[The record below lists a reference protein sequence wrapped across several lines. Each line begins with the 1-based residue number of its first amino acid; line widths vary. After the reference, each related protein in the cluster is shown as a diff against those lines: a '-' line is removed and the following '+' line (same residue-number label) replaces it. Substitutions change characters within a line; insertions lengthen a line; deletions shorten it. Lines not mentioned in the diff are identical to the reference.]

1 MQFPRWHFRIC
12 CGHHSESGGGGQ
24 GDKVRNT
31 ADSKLHSE
39 IWQLLLPHFS
49 EGCLGSSAN
58 IHTPRPANEMTS
70 GLK

>member
-1 MQFPRWHFRIC
+1 VAIIPKR
-12 CGHHSESGGGGQ
+12 GVGVK

-31 ADSKLHSE
+31 ADSKLHLE
-39 IWQLLLPHFS
+39 IWRLLLPHFS
-49 EGCLGSSAN
+49 EGCLGGSAN